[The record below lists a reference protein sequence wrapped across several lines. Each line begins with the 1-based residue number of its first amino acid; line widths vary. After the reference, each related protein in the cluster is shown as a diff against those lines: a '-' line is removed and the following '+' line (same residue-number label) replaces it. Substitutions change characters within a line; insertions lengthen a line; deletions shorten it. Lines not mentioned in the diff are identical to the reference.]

1 MNRPT
6 STRGITTW
14 RAFGALLIS
23 AAILSGCGLFGSKS
37 KEDSAANVTPV
48 SEGTNEPE
56 KPSDGRGPKPSMED
70 ISLFAQN
77 RKIPVIMYHDVIK
90 ERTRRSMWF
99 DCSAKEFEDQM
110 EKIKE
115 EGYTPISIG
124 DLYKHLTEGF
134 EVPDKAIVLTFDDN
148 YQGFYDN
155 AWPILKKYNF
165 PAAMFVHTAYVG
177 DTKGE
182 HPKMSWDTLKELI
195 KDPLFTVGSHTVTHY
210 LDLKDK
216 DEPTQREELEKS
228 KRDLEQELGIT
239 IDFLAYPNGSNS
251 EYTQL
256 LSRELGYKMAFTI
269 ENGLAEESPNIMAIQ
284 RYVHTR
290 LEKAMDEREKA
301 VKGAPPAI
309 FRGPLEAKP
318 VRYETGK
325 FEGVE
330 LRMTKGGMPK
340 TVMSEGRDPV
350 KTFVEKEGAV
360 AGINGGFFAM
370 SAIASTDNRMVGPLK
385 TGTMDTIVADDG
397 QYRWDKIRNRP
408 LVMWSDKEIA
418 ILPYVP
424 QNMRDPEQFL
434 YFMPDVTDVFMA
446 GVWLVR
452 DGVARTKEEQSTFG
466 ASDIQDYRRRAWI
479 GVTAEGEFVAG
490 AATQSV
496 SSEKLAAAIAA
507 AGVKEAVLLDSGFST
522 SLVFNGK
529 IKASGHSTPTTPS
542 RPVPHAIVIMGEADA
557 TTDDATDLKSAY
569 EEDEKPRRRR
579 RR

>member
-1 MNRPT
+1 M
-6 STRGITTW
+6 
-14 RAFGALLIS
+14 
-23 AAILSGCGLFGSKS
+23 
-37 KEDSAANVTPV
+37 
-48 SEGTNEPE
+48 
-56 KPSDGRGPKPSMED
+56 
-70 ISLFAQN
+70 
-77 RKIPVIMYHDVIK
+77 
-90 ERTRRSMWF
+90 
-99 DCSAKEFEDQM
+99 
-110 EKIKE
+110 
-115 EGYTPISIG
+115 
-124 DLYKHLTEGF
+124 
-134 EVPDKAIVLTFDDN
+134 DD
-148 YQGFYDN
+148 
-155 AWPILKKYNF
+155 
-165 PAAMFVHTAYVG
+165 
-177 DTKGE
+177 
-182 HPKMSWDTLKELI
+182 
-195 KDPLFTVGSHTVTHY
+195 
-210 LDLKDK
+210 
-216 DEPTQREELEKS
+216 
-228 KRDLEQELGIT
+228 
-239 IDFLAYPNGSNS
+239 
-251 EYTQL
+251 
-256 LSRELGYKMAFTI
+256 
-269 ENGLAEESPNIMAIQ
+269 
-284 RYVHTR
+284 
-290 LEKAMDEREKA
+290 REKA

-309 FRGPLEAKP
+309 FRGPLEAGQ
-318 VRYETGK
+318 VRYEAGK

-340 TVMSEGRDPV
+340 TVMSDGRDPV

-397 QYRWDKIRNRP
+397 TFRWDKIRNRP

-496 SSEKLAAAIAA
+496 SSEKLAVAIAA

-542 RPVPHAIVIMGEADA
+542 RPVPHAIVIMGEADT

-569 EEDEKPRRRR
+569 EEDKKPRRRR

>member
-1 MNRPT
+1 
-6 STRGITTW
+6 
-14 RAFGALLIS
+14 
-23 AAILSGCGLFGSKS
+23 
-37 KEDSAANVTPV
+37 
-48 SEGTNEPE
+48 
-56 KPSDGRGPKPSMED
+56 MED

-110 EKIKE
+110 AKIQE

-124 DLYKHLTEGF
+124 DLYKHLTEGA
-134 EVPDKAIVLTFDDN
+134 EVPEKAIVLTFDDN

-216 DEPTQREELEKS
+216 DEATQREELEKS

-290 LEKAMDEREKA
+290 LERAMDEREKA

-309 FRGPLEAKP
+309 FRGPLEAGQ
-318 VRYETGK
+318 VRYEKGK
-325 FEGVE
+325 YEGVE

-340 TVMSEGRDPV
+340 TVMSDGRDPV

-370 SAIASTDNRMVGPLK
+370 AAIASTDNRMVGPLK

-397 QYRWDKIRNRP
+397 TYRWDKIRNRP
-408 LVMWSDKEIA
+408 LVMWSDKELA

-452 DGVARTKEEQSTFG
+452 DGVARTREEQSTFG

-479 GVTAEGEFVAG
+479 GITAEGEFVAG

-496 SSEKLAAAIAA
+496 RSDQLAVAIAA

-542 RPVPHAIVIMGEADA
+542 RPVPHAIVIMGEADFA
-557 TTDDATDLKSAY
+557 TDDATDLKSAY
-569 EEDEKPRRRR
+569 EEDERPRRSRR
-579 RR
+579 R